1 MKSIQEIQSEI
12 IDVFSFLEDWEDK
25 YSMII
30 DYGKQLEIYP
40 EEFKKEDFLIKG
52 CQSRVWLVGKLED
65 NGSIHY
71 WADSDAII
79 TKGLVALVLQIYNH
93 QLPEDILK
101 ANIDFFNEI
110 GLSSHL
116 TPTRASGL
124 NEMIKKVKIIAQS
137 NLK

>member
-124 NEMIKKVKIIAQS
+124 NEMIKRVKIIAQS

>member
-1 MKSIQEIQSEI
+1 MKSIQEIQLEI

-93 QLPEDILK
+93 QLPENILK

-116 TPTRASGL
+116 SPTRASGL
-124 NEMIKKVKIIAQS
+124 NEMIKRVKIIAQS